1 MKAVKQGVKLSGV
14 AQLPVKQKDRSA
26 SVENK
31 HWVAS
36 QLLSMLM
43 IFNEY
48 YYFIHGEILAH
59 FHTYLICIY
68 TAFKF

>member
-1 MKAVKQGVKLSGV
+1 MKAIKQGVKHSGI
-14 AQLPVKQKDRSA
+14 AKFLCKTKKNTSA

-43 IFNEY
+43 IFID